1 MGGAVD
7 VVLDERHCGQLL
19 FVRRVR
25 LRLEQLRMLAGSR
38 LGIRSRPQ
46 DLMNDFLE
54 LGGPVW
60 VWIILSPHVREQRF
74 DDIA

>member
-1 MGGAVD
+1 MGAVE

-25 LRLEQLRMLAGSR
+25 LRLEQLRILAGNR
-38 LGIRSRPQ
+38 PDIRSRPQ
-46 DLMNDFLE
+46 DLTNDALE

-60 VWIILSPHVREQRF
+60 VCIILSPHVGGQRF